1 MVSPVWS
8 NKAAIFFHKNWM
20 KDCLLMLFAITLLLG
35 WSTFCPQ
42 TILTLLT
49 FFVIIVADLI
59 FVIICRWSCGALSAH
74 VSTHDVNLASAQLP
88 QMFEAAFEHFE
99 LYHSPSSSSLPL
111 IDVKISSLQLWK
123 DVKFPITSFLSTI
136 FPAHLVLLLV
146 ERWLLPG
153 RRLPNHWRQVT
164 AQRQGESTRW
174 GGGRVTNVKNAEF
187 ATVAVCFESEK

>member
-1 MVSPVWS
+1 ME
-8 NKAAIFFHKNWM
+8 
-20 KDCLLMLFAITLLLG
+20 DCLLILFAITLLLG

-136 FPAHLVLLLV
+136 FPVTWFCC
-146 ERWLLPG
+146 WLSGGCCL
-153 RRLPNHWRQVT
+153 
-164 AQRQGESTRW
+164 
-174 GGGRVTNVKNAEF
+174 GGGCPTTGGKSQLRGK
-187 ATVAVCFESEK
+187 ESPQDEGEAGSPMSKMRNLWPWRSALKVINKSQVLTKVFKGNGWNL

>member
-1 MVSPVWS
+1 MEHVLSTNNANSAPCYHS
-8 NKAAIFFHKNWM
+8 
-20 KDCLLMLFAITLLLG
+20 LLSSLN
-35 WSTFCPQ
+35 
-42 TILTLLT
+42 
-49 FFVIIVADLI
+49 LI

-88 QMFEAAFEHFE
+88 QMLEAAFEHFE

-111 IDVKISSLQLWK
+111 IDVKISSLQPWK

-136 FPAHLVLLLV
+136 FPVTWFCC
-146 ERWLLPG
+146 WLLPG

-164 AQRQGESTRW
+164 AQRQGESTRR

-187 ATVAVCFESEK
+187 VTAAVCFESDK

>member
-1 MVSPVWS
+1 MVA
-8 NKAAIFFHKNWM
+8 N
-20 KDCLLMLFAITLLLG
+20 
-35 WSTFCPQ
+35 
-42 TILTLLT
+42 
-49 FFVIIVADLI
+49 LI

-88 QMFEAAFEHFE
+88 QMLEAAFEHFE

-111 IDVKISSLQLWK
+111 IDVKISSLQPWK

-136 FPAHLVLLLV
+136 FPVTWFCC
-146 ERWLLPG
+146 WLLPG

-174 GGGRVTNVKNAEF
+174 GEAGSPMSKMPNLRPRRSALKVINKSQVLTKVVKGYVWNL
-187 ATVAVCFESEK
+187 